1 MHTIFPKLL
10 KKLRRIKAETF
21 FRSDYR
27 KFMRSPT
34 RRTDM
39 AAQSLLRNAFVRTRG
54 EAIDWAHALQRS
66 QTLHTA
72 CSATSKLF
80 PQCDEKDIAAA
91 VIGLRTAGYYVLPYR
106 LSSEWVEATKAM
118 MAGMRVSNRSNQ
130 NDHQTLAEIVPR
142 GPTYWHSESDL
153 AAVPELRSFASDPV
167 LREIAARYLECT
179 PVFDFAT
186 AWWSFPSS
194 TGTADSASAQLY
206 HFDMD
211 RIRWVK
217 VFCYLTD
224 VGEENGPHAFVAGSH
239 KTIQQLVTH
248 DGRYSDEEVFAHFPR
263 SSEVRLTG
271 AAGTVFLEDTV
282 GFHKGVPVREG
293 RRGVFEFEYSI
304 NHYGYPHEGTWR

>member
-1 MHTIFPKLL
+1 METIIQRSL
-10 KKLRRIKAETF
+10 KKLRRLKAETL
-21 FRSDYR
+21 FRRDYL

-34 RRTDM
+34 RRKNM
-39 AAQSLLRNAFVRTRG
+39 ASQSLLRNAFVHTSG
-54 EAIDWAHALQRS
+54 KATNWAYALQRS
-66 QTLHTA
+66 QTPHTTCA
-72 CSATSKLF
+72 VTSKLF
-80 PQCDEKDIAAA
+80 PECDADDIAAA
-91 VIGLRTAGYYVLPYR
+91 VIALRTAGYYVLPYR
-106 LSSEWVEATKAM
+106 LPSEWVEAAKNM
-118 MAGMRVSNRSNQ
+118 MAGMRVGNRSDQ
-130 NDHQTLAEIVPR
+130 NDHQTLGEIVPR

-211 RIRWVK
+211 RVRWLK

-224 VGEENGPHAFVAGSH
+224 VGEGNGPHAFVAGSH
-239 KTIQQLVTH
+239 KTIQQIVTH
-248 DGRYSDEEVFAHFPR
+248 DGRYSDEEVFAHYPR

-271 AAGTVFLEDTV
+271 PAGTVFLEDTL

-304 NHYGYPHEGTWR
+304 NHYGYPHEDTWR